1 MNANA
6 SSVRFGLTLL
16 FGAAVGALVVL
27 GSRSSE
33 VPPGLLPSIT
43 AVAVGWWINY
53 AIRRQA
59 ELERVPLTYIS
70 DLSKQIDGLVSTCLE
85 VHLRNP
91 TVRQLPLFPHNA
103 QPTNK
108 QEGVIKL
115 RKLAN
120 ELHFFTTISP
130 RSKDSRL
137 LTTKLRTSYLEFK
150 AHLTGE
156 EQPDLAAASKVS
168 HRLRMLVL
176 ELHRHICRQILD
188 QDGKGPLLRH

>member
-1 MNANA
+1 MNTND
-6 SSVRFGLTLL
+6 SSVRFGLILL

-70 DLSKQIDGLVSTCLE
+70 DLSKQIDDLVSTCLE
-85 VHLRNP
+85 VHLGNP
-91 TVRQLPLFPHNA
+91 TVRQLALFHHA

-120 ELHFFTTISP
+120 ELHFFITISP

-137 LTTKLRTSYLEFK
+137 LTTKLRASYLEFK

-156 EQPDLAAASKVS
+156 EQPDLAAASTVS

-188 QDGKGPLLRH
+188 QDGQGPLLRR